1 MSLKELE
8 EAIEKLKEDTQHP
21 TSQYMPELQKA
32 EQLGIEALGKILLLR
47 RTEINGQKVE
57 PYTRLPSEGE
67 KSV

>member
-1 MSLKELE
+1 VISKE
-8 EAIEKLKEDTQHP
+8 QHNAE
-21 TSQYMPELQKA
+21 QLLYGKDILA

-67 KSV
+67 KE

>member
-1 MSLKELE
+1 MLD
-8 EAIEKLKEDTQHP
+8 EAIE
-21 TSQYMPELQKA
+21 ELRTAKSSRLPFDEVRRKKA
-32 EQLGIEALGKILLLR
+32 LQLGIEALGKILLLR